1 MCVDDEL
8 ADAAAADVGG
18 FVARVRISSF
28 SFSFSFSYG
37 AILAVSGGAQS
48 AVWVRRRWSA
58 GTDMLR

>member
-8 ADAAAADVGG
+8 ADAAAADVDG
-18 FVARVRISSF
+18 FVARVRIS

>member
-8 ADAAAADVGG
+8 ADAAAADVDG
-18 FVARVRISSF
+18 FVARVRIS
-28 SFSFSFSYG
+28 SFSFSYG